1 MKITIIGTGY
11 VGLVT
16 SACFSE
22 MGNIVYGVDIENGK
36 IQSLKKGML
45 PLYEPG
51 LEDLV
56 KRNQEKGDL
65 KFTNNLNEGLENSNI
80 CFIAVGTPMDE
91 DGSADLK
98 HVLDVATEIGQV
110 MSQDLIVVNKS
121 TVPVGTADKV
131 KQTIK
136 KELKKRDVDFQVD
149 VVSNPEFLKE
159 GSAVADFMHPDRV
172 VIGSDN
178 LEVIN
183 ILKELYFPFTIN
195 HERFIIMDVYS
206 AEMTKYASNAM
217 LATRI
222 SFMNEM
228 ANICEKVGADINKVR
243 EGIGSDSRIGYRFL
257 YAGCGYG
264 GSCFPKDVKA
274 LIKTANDHD
283 YNPHILK
290 QVEAVNNEQKL
301 YLVKKIKERFGDNLQ
316 GHSFA
321 IWGLS
326 FKPGTDDMREAPS
339 VVIINELIKLGAKIK
354 AYDPQAMDVARKYYF
369 KNNPHVKFC
378 DNKYQAVEDAS
389 AIILVTEWKEFRSPD
404 FDEIGNLIKNKII
417 FDGRNQYHKEYLK
430 NKGYEYYPIGNGSN

>member
-1 MKITIIGTGY
+1 
-11 VGLVT
+11 
-16 SACFSE
+16 
-22 MGNIVYGVDIENGK
+22 
-36 IQSLKKGML
+36 
-45 PLYEPG
+45 
-51 LEDLV
+51 
-56 KRNQEKGDL
+56 
-65 KFTNNLNEGLENSNI
+65 
-80 CFIAVGTPMDE
+80 
-91 DGSADLK
+91 
-98 HVLDVATEIGQV
+98 
-110 MSQDLIVVNKS
+110 
-121 TVPVGTADKV
+121 
-131 KQTIK
+131 
-136 KELKKRDVDFQVD
+136 
-149 VVSNPEFLKE
+149 
-159 GSAVADFMHPDRV
+159 
-172 VIGSDN
+172 
-178 LEVIN
+178 
-183 ILKELYFPFTIN
+183 
-195 HERFIIMDVYS
+195 
-206 AEMTKYASNAM
+206 MTKYASNAM

-274 LIKTANDHD
+274 LIKTAHNHD
-283 YNPHILK
+283 YDPHILK

-369 KNNPHVKFC
+369 KNNPHVEFC

-404 FDEIGNLIKNKII
+404 FDEIGNLIKNKTI